1 MKKIILLIFLAGV
14 LLAGCDYLPIYTSI
28 KEVVTTPAN
37 YEGKEVRIRG
47 TVKNVTKIPIVDFK
61 MFILEDDS
69 GQINVITNEAL
80 PAVNDKVAVKGIVE
94 TTALIGGQSIGL
106 RVKESKRLMNLG
118 MEIKL

>member
-1 MKKIILLIFLAGV
+1 MKKIALFIFFGVFLLG
-14 LLAGCDYLPIYTSI
+14 GCDYLPLYTSI
-28 KEVVTTPAN
+28 KDIVTTPAN

-69 GQINVITNEAL
+69 GQINVITSEAL
-80 PAVNDKVAVKGIVE
+80 PAVGDKAVVKGIVE

-118 MEIKL
+118 VEIKL